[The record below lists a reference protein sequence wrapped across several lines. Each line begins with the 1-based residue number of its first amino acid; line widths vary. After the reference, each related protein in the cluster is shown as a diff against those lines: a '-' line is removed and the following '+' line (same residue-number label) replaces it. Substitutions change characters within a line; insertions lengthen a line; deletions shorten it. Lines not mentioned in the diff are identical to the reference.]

1 MRKIIFT
8 AALILGATMI
18 SFAQTDKTGKEVL
31 NKKGESILPA
41 KGDFGLSFDATP
53 ILRYTG
59 NIFNNTTDND
69 FSTQGLNAGI
79 TGRYFLTDKSALR
92 ATVNLDFG
100 TTPFK
105 NIIISDEDP
114 QAKVTDTK
122 KVSNTEVALS
132 LGYEW
137 RRGYGRLQAFYGGQA
152 LITFDSQSTKYTYG
166 NALEDAGGNTSTKW
180 NTSNFDQAKLKTR
193 ALKET
198 SGLSFG
204 AGIGGFVG
212 VEYFVLP
219 HIAIGGELGIGM
231 IGRTLPKGKQTSET
245 IVSGKRKTE
254 NSEYYSKYTSNKGF
268 HFTTNYNAVV
278 SLSFYF

>member
-122 KVSNTEVALS
+122 KVSNTEVA
-132 LGYEW
+132 
-137 RRGYGRLQAFYGGQA
+137 F
-152 LITFDSQSTKYTYG
+152 
-166 NALEDAGGNTSTKW
+166 GNTSTKW

-254 NSEYYSKYTSNKGF
+254 NSEYYSKYTSDKGF
-268 HFTTNYNAVV
+268 HFITNYNAVV

>member
-1 MRKIIFT
+1 M
-8 AALILGATMI
+8 
-18 SFAQTDKTGKEVL
+18 
-31 NKKGESILPA
+31 
-41 KGDFGLSFDATP
+41 
-53 ILRYTG
+53 
-59 NIFNNTTDND
+59 
-69 FSTQGLNAGI
+69 
-79 TGRYFLTDKSALR
+79 
-92 ATVNLDFG
+92 
-100 TTPFK
+100 
-105 NIIISDEDP
+105 
-114 QAKVTDTK
+114 
-122 KVSNTEVALS
+122 S

-152 LITFDSQSTKYTYG
+152 LITFDSKSTKYTYG

-219 HIAIGGELGIGM
+219 HMAIGGELGIGM

-254 NSEYYSKYTSNKGF
+254 NSEYYSKDTSDKGF
-268 HFTTNYNAVV
+268 HFMTNYNAVV